1 MPPKFNNLPQS
12 LGAPAQG
19 AIAITPSDATALS
32 NPVRAITIGTAGV
45 LSYEWP
51 LGTIHTTAT
60 LPAGTYVMWA
70 ARVRATGTTATGLT
84 GWI

>member
-1 MPPKFNNLPQS
+1 M
-12 LGAPAQG
+12 
-19 AIAITPSDATALS
+19 
-32 NPVRAITIGTAGV
+32 RAITIGTAGV

-51 LGTIHTTAT
+51 LGTIHTTGA
-60 LPAGTYVMWA
+60 LPAGTYVLWA